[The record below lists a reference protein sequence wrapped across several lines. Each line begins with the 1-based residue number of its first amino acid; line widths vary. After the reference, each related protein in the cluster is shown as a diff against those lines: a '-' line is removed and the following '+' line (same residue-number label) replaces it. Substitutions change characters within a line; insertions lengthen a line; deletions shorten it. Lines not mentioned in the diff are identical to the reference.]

1 MRALEE
7 KTNFPALYEQTQA
20 SELSS
25 LREESFKAFST
36 LQKPNLKHEAWQ
48 YSSTRWLESKDWK
61 LQEQSSESLADT
73 NNSSENH
80 LVFVDGIFKASE
92 SSFAGEDLEVKPLVE
107 SSELAKIHAL
117 FTENDKDY
125 YHHLNHSFL
134 NHGFSFHV
142 TGEKVKVRLSF
153 RWNSSSEKLA
163 CFHKNYFVVAE
174 NSELNLTEE
183 HSSVGE
189 AIVLASPYCDVL
201 LKKHARMRYKKLVDD
216 SKSLQQISGVRF
228 YLEENATLQ
237 SFFVSLGGKFYRQ
250 DACIKLAGPNSEA
263 WANGLYLSGEGQSSD
278 YSFIINHES
287 PDAKS
292 HQYFKGVAG
301 SSGKGVF
308 QGKIVVGEKASKT
321 AAKQLNKNILL
332 SEEAKVY
339 TKPQLQIDTDDV
351 KCAHGATVSQI
362 RDEELFYLQTR
373 GLTKAEATSFLIEG
387 FCHEILALE
396 EKKDSEV
403 FKSEVQ
409 SKIKNLLKG

>member
-1 MRALEE
+1 MKALS
-7 KTNFPALYEQTQA
+7 A
-20 SELSS
+20 
-25 LREESFKAFST
+25 
-36 LQKPNLKHEAWQ
+36 
-48 YSSTRWLESKDWK
+48 
-61 LQEQSSESLADT
+61 
-73 NNSSENH
+73 
-80 LVFVDGIFKASE
+80 
-92 SSFAGEDLEVKPLVE
+92 

-117 FTENDKDY
+117 FSENDKDY
-125 YHHLNHSFL
+125 YHHLNCSFL
-134 NHGFSFHV
+134 NHGFAFHV

-153 RWNSSSEKLA
+153 RWNSSSAKLA

-174 NSELNLTEE
+174 NSELNLAEE

-189 AIVLASPYCDVL
+189 TTVFASPYCDVL
-201 LKKHARMRYKKLVDD
+201 LRKNARMRYKKLVND

-237 SFFVSLGGKFYRQ
+237 SFCIPWRKFYRQ

-263 WANGLYLSGEGQSSD
+263 WANGLYLSGEDQSSD

-292 HQYFKGVAG
+292 HQYFKGVAGG

-332 SEEAKVY
+332 SEEAKIY

-387 FCHEILALE
+387 FCHRNPSFGRKERL
-396 EKKDSEV
+396 
-403 FKSEVQ
+403 
-409 SKIKNLLKG
+409 